1 MNPPD
6 FDSTGNH
13 LGRGADV
20 GHPGPEWPSTGLC
33 RTEGREEAPPLAWG
47 SELVQVVTLFS
58 PLQPDEAPDSLG
70 VIWKQPRPSNIWP

>member
-1 MNPPD
+1 MNPETLTAQEITWGEELMWATPAL
-6 FDSTGNH
+6 S
-13 LGRGADV
+13 
-20 GHPGPEWPSTGLC
+20 GL
-33 RTEGREEAPPLAWG
+33 RQVYAGQKAGKKLLPWLWG